1 MGVAARRRV
10 MLAGSVGALA
20 LAAGCTIPIQRG
32 PFTDFFIKDYDLP
45 AYREADARLGRRR
58 HEGGP
63 QATSGAMGGLVGAAS
78 GGRLRAWGAAAAGG
92 LGGLAGAVA
101 GRTLRHAEADPPLP
115 TSYEVLAL
123 ALPIIATDPNKGPTL
138 GLLPVAVFQ
147 EQARITNILAPDLT
161 YNEIDGFGGS
171 FRMRRFFSSAASLSL
186 DVMGSSEGAFDND
199 IVYAQRRVGPKQ
211 SLFYRGQAAYKTDL
225 STRFYGIGND
235 TEDDAETSY
244 VLRRGQVVASL
255 GIQLPLH
262 FTAEFQERIASYK
275 IGPGRL
281 DDVPSAR
288 AVFPDLAGMDERI
301 NVLTH
306 RIRLTFDTR
315 DSLSAPTRGVFAEF
329 IYDVADETL
338 GSAVGFHRFGMFLTV
353 LIPKMKKTF
362 TTVIRVGGWLLE
374 GDDVPFFELSSLG
387 GKNTNRGYGD
397 GRFVDQNMWVLN
409 VEERWNVTAFDLMGV
424 TNILQL
430 AAFLDIGRV
439 LGDDEG
445 LELDHAK
452 VSIGGAIR
460 LVVPDSELV
469 TSIDLG
475 VSDEGPAA
483 FVGLDYP
490 F

>member
-1 MGVAARRRV
+1 MGVVAAGWRV
-10 MLAGSVGALA
+10 VAGTLGALT
-20 LAAGCTIPIQRG
+20 LATGCTIPIERG
-32 PFTDFFIKDYDLP
+32 PVTDFFVKDYDLP
-45 AYREADARLGRRR
+45 AYREAEAKLGRRR
-58 HEGGP
+58 HQVRPSGL
-63 QATSGAMGGLVGAAS
+63 SGALGGITGATAA
-78 GGRLRAWGAAAAGG
+78 GRLRAWSAAASGG
-92 LGGLAGAVA
+92 LGGVAGAAA

-115 TSYEVLAL
+115 ATYEVLAL

-161 YNEIDGFGGS
+161 YNEIDGFGAS
-171 FRMRRFFSSAASLSL
+171 FRMRRFFSSTASLAL

-199 IVYAQRRVGPKQ
+199 LVYAQRRVGPKE
-211 SLFYRGQAAYKTDL
+211 SLFYRGQVAYKTDL

-235 TEDDAETSY
+235 TDVDDESSY
-244 VLRRGQVVASL
+244 VFRRGLAVASL
-255 GIQLPLH
+255 GVQLPLH

-288 AVFPDLAGMDERI
+288 AAFPGVAGMDERI

-315 DSLSAPTRGVFAEF
+315 DSLTAPTRGVFGEF

-338 GSAVGFHRFGMFLTV
+338 GSAVGFHRFGLSFTV
-353 LIPKMKKTF
+353 LIPKLRKTL
-362 TTVIRVGGWLLE
+362 TTVIRVGGWIVE
-374 GDDVPFFELSSLG
+374 GDEVPFFELSSIG
-387 GKNTNRGYGD
+387 GKSTNRGYGD

-409 VEERWNVTAFDLMGV
+409 VEERWNVTSFDMMDV
-424 TNILQL
+424 RNILQL
-430 AAFLDIGRV
+430 AAFVDIGRV
-439 LGDDEG
+439 LSDDDGFEVAG
-445 LELDHAK
+445 AK
-452 VSIGGAIR
+452 ISVGGAIR
-460 LVVPDSELV
+460 LIVPDSELV
-469 TSIDLG
+469 TSIDVG
-475 VSDEGPAA
+475 ISDEGPAA